1 MKRQVLFFILF
12 LPALLSYVGCSNN
25 GSVENMSNEEILKV
39 LDVKIH
45 KHPKDDKLLYDRAK
59 IYMQMNRINEAIA
72 DLTRAVSL
80 NGKEYDYHMLL
91 GDAYF
96 ANGDVEHSYKS
107 LQDALNLKPNSQEA
121 YLKLGEIAYYS
132 RDYDRAMDNLGKVTA
147 KDPQNRTALFMKG
160 FIYKE
165 TGDTANAVVLLRKVC
180 DLYPEYE
187 PAFEELGMLYANRH
201 DPLALEY
208 LNTAI
213 RLEPQNTNALYG
225 LAMFHQDLNHMDQAE
240 EIYKQILDI
249 NDNDKH
255 AWHNRGYIQLFTYG
269 DYDLAIQYFT
279 RAIQCDS
286 TFIEAWTN
294 RGCAQELKGNKSL
307 AIDDFRA
314 ALDLDHT
321 FQPAIDGMNRNK

>member
-132 RDYDRAMDNLGKVTA
+132 RDYDRAMDNLSKVTA
-147 KDPQNRTALFMKG
+147 KDPQNRTALFMKMNQPSRNWVCCMQ
-160 FIYKE
+160 
-165 TGDTANAVVLLRKVC
+165 TATTPWLSNTSTPPSVLNPKIQMRSTVLPC
-180 DLYPEYE
+180 S
-187 PAFEELGMLYANRH
+187 
-201 DPLALEY
+201 
-208 LNTAI
+208 I
-213 RLEPQNTNALYG
+213 RT
-225 LAMFHQDLNHMDQAE
+225 
-240 EIYKQILDI
+240 
-249 NDNDKH
+249 
-255 AWHNRGYIQLFTYG
+255 
-269 DYDLAIQYFT
+269 
-279 RAIQCDS
+279 
-286 TFIEAWTN
+286 
-294 RGCAQELKGNKSL
+294 
-307 AIDDFRA
+307 
-314 ALDLDHT
+314 
-321 FQPAIDGMNRNK
+321 

>member
-132 RDYDRAMDNLGKVTA
+132 RDYVPNMNQPSRNWVCCMQTA
-147 KDPQNRTALFMKG
+147 TTPWLSNTSTPPFVLNPRIQMRSTVLPCSIRT
-160 FIYKE
+160 
-165 TGDTANAVVLLRKVC
+165 
-180 DLYPEYE
+180 
-187 PAFEELGMLYANRH
+187 
-201 DPLALEY
+201 
-208 LNTAI
+208 
-213 RLEPQNTNALYG
+213 
-225 LAMFHQDLNHMDQAE
+225 
-240 EIYKQILDI
+240 
-249 NDNDKH
+249 
-255 AWHNRGYIQLFTYG
+255 
-269 DYDLAIQYFT
+269 
-279 RAIQCDS
+279 
-286 TFIEAWTN
+286 
-294 RGCAQELKGNKSL
+294 
-307 AIDDFRA
+307 
-314 ALDLDHT
+314 
-321 FQPAIDGMNRNK
+321 